1 MLKRL
6 NQQCRVLC
14 VLSAG
19 SPPVEQM
26 VTIVQGGDQG
36 GTGHWALDSGHGHC
50 GMQSF
55 VRRGHGDTATPV
67 PGRVHVCGEVRPR
80 AHMLAGIKLMMGE

>member
-36 GTGHWALDSGHGHC
+36 ALDLDTVEC
-50 GMQSF
+50 R
-55 VRRGHGDTATPV
+55 VLCAEDTETRRHQCLGGYMSV
-67 PGRVHVCGEVRPR
+67 VRPR
-80 AHMLAGIKLMMGE
+80 AHMLACIKLMMGE

>member
-36 GTGHWALDSGHGHC
+36 GAGPGHC